1 MNTRGTVP
9 DAPAVPSAA
18 QAPGNTLR
26 RVAITGLGAIT
37 PSGLDVATLWDSVRE
52 GRSTISRLDGP
63 EFEGLPVRIG
73 GQVRGF
79 EPAEHL
85 PEGLLPRAV
94 LRRLDPVQHWALAA
108 AQQALA
114 QAVTRR
120 PHPID
125 TRPPGPHPTDSHPTD
140 PPSAITL
147 PWAPDRTEIVVA
159 TGSGPVDMMQSAT
172 RRLDDRGPRGVP
184 SALAIHGAPDAAAA
198 LLSQAHGILG
208 PAHAVSATCASG
220 AVALTEALRSIRH
233 GYADAVLVV
242 GMEDCLNPV
251 NLASNANMRALAT
264 GYEDD
269 PAGASRPF
277 DRGRRGFVM
286 SQGAGAVLLE
296 AGESA
301 RERDAEVLAWLVGA
315 GTSSDAY
322 HPTAP
327 EPEGRG
333 AARAVRRCLTDTGL
347 VPADVGHVNAHAT
360 GTPAGDSAELAALE
374 DVFGPRAGGLPVTAT
389 KSTTGHLLGASGV
402 VETVIGVMTL
412 RHRLLPPTV
421 NLTDPEPDGWN
432 LVTGEARPWQPTT
445 VLSTSF
451 GFGGHN
457 GAVLLA
463 HADLTDPDPART
475 DPAHLPGRASH
486 DPAHHPDEGVLP

>member
-1 MNTRGTVP
+1 VTTG
-9 DAPAVPSAA
+9 S
-18 QAPGNTLR
+18 R

-37 PSGLDVATLWDSVRE
+37 PSGLDVATLWDSVHD
-52 GRSTISRLDGP
+52 GRSAIGRLDGP

-79 EPAEHL
+79 ELVDHL
-85 PEGLLPRAV
+85 PEGRLPKPV
-94 LRRLDPVQHWALAA
+94 LRRLDPVQQWALAA
-108 AQQALA
+108 AEQALD
-114 QAVTRR
+114 QAVPGYSQL
-120 PHPID
+120 PHD
-125 TRPPGPHPTDSHPTD
+125 QLPGA
-140 PPSAITL
+140 PSSDARSVASL

-159 TGSGPVDMMQSAT
+159 TGSGPVDMMQEAT
-172 RRLDDRGPRGVP
+172 RRLDARGPRGVP
-184 SALAIHGAPDAAAA
+184 SALAIHGAPDSPAA
-198 LLSQAHGILG
+198 LLSQAHGIVG

-220 AVALTEALRSIRH
+220 AVGLTEALRSIRH

-269 PAGASRPF
+269 PTRASRPL

-296 AGESA
+296 AGDLA
-301 RERDAEVLAWLVGA
+301 HVRGAEVLAWLDGA
-315 GTSSDAY
+315 GTSSDAH

-327 EPEGRG
+327 DPAGRG
-333 AARAVRRCLTDTGL
+333 AARAMRRCLADAGIGLGTATEPDVGIGPEAAPGPDT
-347 VPADVGHVNAHAT
+347 VGHVNAHAT
-360 GTPAGDSAELAALE
+360 GTPAGDTAELAALE
-374 DVFGPRAGGLPVTAT
+374 TVLGPRAGDVPVTAT

-412 RHRLLPPTV
+412 RTGFLPPTI
-421 NLTDPEPDGWN
+421 NLADPEPEGWD
-432 LVTGEARPWQPTT
+432 LVTGAARPWEPTT

-457 GAVLLA
+457 GAVLLT
-463 HADLTDPDPART
+463 HADDDHTDT
-475 DPAHLPGRASH
+475 
-486 DPAHHPDEGVLP
+486 DEGVLP